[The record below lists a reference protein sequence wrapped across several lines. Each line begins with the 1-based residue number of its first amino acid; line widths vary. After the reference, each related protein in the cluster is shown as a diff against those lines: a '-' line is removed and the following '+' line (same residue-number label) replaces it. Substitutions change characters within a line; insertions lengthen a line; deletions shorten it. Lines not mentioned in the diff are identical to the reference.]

1 MDENFSRT
9 SHRNPLA
16 KIYKAR
22 NTKKSCSIH
31 MQIWLQNGCS
41 VQFSSVQFNLFDII
55 ESYIQLRVN
64 AYRHITINM
73 YMYNQN
79 ENIIEKKI
87 ISLINSSDLI
97 ISVCFCGNP
106 HLSTNTNREK
116 ALPPLPQKTF
126 FQINNIRH
134 VVLIPEVCYRDGTR
148 QNTPKI
154 MKIISLSIYDNND
167 LLY

>member
-1 MDENFSRT
+1 MTLVDRLPEKGVLVG
-9 SHRNPLA
+9 LA
-16 KIYKAR
+16 
-22 NTKKSCSIH
+22 
-31 MQIWLQNGCS
+31 
-41 VQFSSVQFNLFDII
+41 SVQFNLFDII

-64 AYRHITINM
+64 TYRHTTINM

-79 ENIIEKKI
+79 ENIIEKKK

-97 ISVCFCGNP
+97 ISVCFCGGTPN
-106 HLSTNTNREK
+106 LVQILIERR
-116 ALPPLPQKTF
+116 PPPKKFF

-154 MKIISLSIYDNND
+154 MKIISLSIYNNND
-167 LLY
+167 LMY